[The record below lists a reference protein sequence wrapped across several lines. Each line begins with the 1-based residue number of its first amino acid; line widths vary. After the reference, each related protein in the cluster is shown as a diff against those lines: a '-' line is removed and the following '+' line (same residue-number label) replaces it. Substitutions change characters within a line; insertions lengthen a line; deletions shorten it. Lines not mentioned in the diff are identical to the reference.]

1 MAVRSGRIVQELRPA
16 MAAAASPL
24 LMITVRREI
33 GSESVVR
40 SLGFMDARSGSG
52 KLVMIMQSRTTGS
65 S

>member
-1 MAVRSGRIVQELRPA
+1 MQELRPA

-52 KLVMIMQSRTTGS
+52 NS
-65 S
+65 